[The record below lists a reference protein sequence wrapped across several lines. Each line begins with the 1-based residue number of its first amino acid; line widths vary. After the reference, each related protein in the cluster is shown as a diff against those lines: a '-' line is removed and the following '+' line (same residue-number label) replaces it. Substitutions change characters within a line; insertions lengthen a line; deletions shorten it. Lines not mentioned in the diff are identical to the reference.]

1 MDFAVG
7 PALLAGLV
15 GTVAMTAAM
24 MMGRVMGMT
33 SMDIALI
40 TGGMMTGDERRARM
54 LGMIMHFVVMG
65 TVVFGLIYA
74 AVFHW
79 IGSASWLAGLVVGLI
94 HGLLVGVIALP
105 MMGAFHPRMRGS
117 GDGFRLDLPG
127 IMGIGYG
134 KGTPMGL
141 LMGHLIYG
149 LVVALVYAA
158 LM

>member
-1 MDFAVG
+1 MEFSVG

-15 GTVAMTAAM
+15 GTCAMTAAM
-24 MMGRVMGMT
+24 MMGRAMGMT

-54 LGMIMHFVVMG
+54 VGMVVHFVVMG

-79 IGSASWLAGLVVGLI
+79 TGSAGWLAGLVTGLV
-94 HGLLVGVIALP
+94 HGLVVGVLAMP
-105 MMGAFHPRMRGS
+105 MMGAVHPRMRGS
-117 GDGFRLDLPG
+117 GDGFRLGAPG
-127 IMGIGYG
+127 FMGIGYG

-149 LVVALVYAA
+149 VVVALVYGA
-158 LM
+158 LA